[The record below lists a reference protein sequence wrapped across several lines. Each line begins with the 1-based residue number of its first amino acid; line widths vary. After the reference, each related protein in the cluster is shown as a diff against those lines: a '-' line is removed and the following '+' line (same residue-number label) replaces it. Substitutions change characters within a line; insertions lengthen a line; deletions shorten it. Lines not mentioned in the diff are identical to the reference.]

1 MFTDTDGE
9 TSLKSALRLALAT
22 VLSVAALAVT
32 APDGAASAAP
42 SPPSRYV
49 ALGDSYAAEP
59 LVPPADP
66 ADLACLRSLA
76 GYPHVAARA
85 LGADLI
91 DVSCSAATTGDLSTP
106 QHPGVPPQYGAL
118 SPDTDLVSITIGAN
132 DVRLFSEALRCVNV
146 LPPPLGTSC
155 AERNTAGG
163 TDRLAARIDAWAPTF
178 ATVLDEIA
186 RRAPHAE
193 VFVVGY
199 GNYVRPGG
207 CYPVQPLWDQDAT
220 YLQQTID
227 RLTAVLRRTAEEHH
241 ATFVDTYRP
250 GIGHDLCAAPGDRY
264 IEGLAPDRPAAALHP
279 NDAGARAFGEALT
292 AAVRARRSGVQGA

>member
-85 LGADLI
+85 LGADLT

-106 QHPGVPPQYGAL
+106 STRVSRPSTTPSPPTPISSA
-118 SPDTDLVSITIGAN
+118 SPSART
-132 DVRLFSEALRCVNV
+132 
-146 LPPPLGTSC
+146 TS
-155 AERNTAGG
+155 GSS
-163 TDRLAARIDAWAPTF
+163 P
-178 ATVLDEIA
+178 
-186 RRAPHAE
+186 RR
-193 VFVVGY
+193 
-199 GNYVRPGG
+199 
-207 CYPVQPLWDQDAT
+207 
-220 YLQQTID
+220 
-227 RLTAVLRRTAEEHH
+227 
-241 ATFVDTYRP
+241 
-250 GIGHDLCAAPGDRY
+250 
-264 IEGLAPDRPAAALHP
+264 
-279 NDAGARAFGEALT
+279 
-292 AAVRARRSGVQGA
+292 

>member
-1 MFTDTDGE
+1 MKT
-9 TSLKSALRLALAT
+9 ALRLALAT
-22 VLSVAALAVT
+22 VLSAAALAVT
-32 APDGAASAAP
+32 APHATASATP
-42 SPPSRYV
+42 SPPPRYV

-66 ADLACLRSLA
+66 ADPACLRSLA

-85 LGADLI
+85 LGADLT
-91 DVSCSAATTGDLSTP
+91 DVSCSAATTGDLSAS
-106 QHPGVPPQYGAL
+106 QHAGVPPQYAAL
-118 SPDTDLVSITIGAN
+118 SPGTDLVSVTIGAN
-132 DVRLFSEALRCVNV
+132 DVRLFSEALKCVNL

-178 ATVLDEIA
+178 ASVLDEIT
-186 RRAPHAE
+186 RRAPYAE

-199 GNYVRPGG
+199 GNFVRTGG
-207 CYPVQPLWDQDAT
+207 CYPAQPLWAQDAT
-220 YLQQTID
+220 HLQRTID

-241 ATFVDTYRP
+241 ATFVDTYGP
-250 GIGHDLCAAPGDRY
+250 GIGHDICAAPGDRY

-279 NDAGARAFGEALT
+279 NEAGARVIGEALT
-292 AAVRARRSGVQGA
+292 AAVRAQRAGTHGAS